1 MFELSSRVHWET
13 FLRGI
18 RNGLNTSLILIKVVI
33 PFYILISILKETPV
47 ISYAADLFSPI
58 MKYLGLPGDAAV
70 AILAGYLVNL
80 YAAIA
85 VMIPLG
91 LTAKQITILGLLLG
105 LSHNLIIETF
115 VLREIKTNY
124 LLLLGVRISLSLVM
138 AFTINQI
145 I

>member
-1 MFELSSRVHWET
+1 MIAYRET
-13 FLRGI
+13 FLQGI
-18 RNGLNTSLILIKVVI
+18 SNGLKTSLILIKVVI
-33 PFYILISILKETPV
+33 PFYILISILKETPI
-47 ISYAADLFSPI
+47 ISYAANLFSPI

-80 YAAIA
+80 YAGIA

-105 LSHNLIIETF
+105 LSHNLSIETL

-124 LLLLGVRISLSLVM
+124 LLLLGVRISLSLLM

>member
-1 MFELSSRVHWET
+1 MIVHREI

-18 RNGLNTSLILIKVVI
+18 RNGLKTSLLLIKVVI
-33 PFYILISILKETPV
+33 PFYILMNILKETTSL
-47 ISYAADLFSPI
+47 ISYAADFFSPI
-58 MKYLGLPGDAAV
+58 MKYHGLPGDAAM

-91 LTAKQITILGLLLG
+91 LNPKQITILGLLLG
-105 LSHNLIIETF
+105 LSHNLIVETM

-124 LLLLGVRISLSLVM
+124 LLFLGIRVSLSLII